1 MKKSQ
6 SIFLLSG
13 LVPLVAAPIAIVAS
27 CSNDTTTSTTQTEA
41 GKEVARLN
49 EVIKS
54 NKLKIKE
61 GTTFNETMLD
71 ELNKTPDKLFDY
83 LDEKE
88 LALDKTKF
96 DYKIDG
102 LTGIDVKPKQDAP
115 APETKTMN
123 FKFKVINKQTTS
135 ESALTEPATVSYQ
148 YQATAQPPTEPTPLE
163 KFVAKIEAAYD
174 SKAFKLK
181 PAKATIPQAEIEAL
195 KTNPAKFLSDYTDG
209 LPTENGYST
218 KVVAANFAV
227 SDKQLKADRP
237 QVIKFKVTVTED
249 ATKTDKLTKEFSFD
263 FTLQETQAPIQ
274 TKTKTTAKTGVTAT
288 QLNLQTNKVTEA
300 QPKITKDWIVQNITK
315 LVNGDHEVTKAADV
329 TSFTVTP
336 DTRDSKKLTLVFK
349 LAAGTY
355 YSADNTLATA
365 QSGDFRFEITGF
377 TKAETARVKKAEFNA
392 SELGAG
398 LQNQNFQQLNQT
410 LNTRN
415 WLFPNRD
422 KYLQGDLVPG
432 TDVNNFINQTPIT
445 GTSTLISFTQNA
457 SDQTRAT
464 MRFPIRV
471 GRTYDSNGIV
481 TTNLTEITF
490 VVVIGK

>member
-336 DTRDSKKLTLVFK
+336 DQQDSKKLTLVFK
-349 LAAGTY
+349 LAVGTY

-377 TKAETARVKKAEFNA
+377 AKATKAAPKKAEFRA
-392 SELGAG
+392 SELGQGFQAHDFNALNIAINSRAWIFANKEKYLNGDLTAG
-398 LQNQNFQQLNQT
+398 TTAQNFVH
-410 LNTRN
+410 
-415 WLFPNRD
+415 PNGPSSITFV
-422 KYLQGDLVPG
+422 QSA
-432 TDVNNFINQTPIT
+432 TDNSKAT
-445 GTSTLISFTQNA
+445 FTFSIA
-457 SDQTRAT
+457 
-464 MRFPIRV
+464 V
-471 GRTYDSNGIV
+471 GRTYDDQGIV
-481 TTNLTEITF
+481 NATPIEITF
-490 VVVIGK
+490 VVVIGQ